1 MSKKNRENIRIF
13 MKKKENIIIIKHG
26 AFGDLVQADGIFKS
40 IRHRHKNAN
49 IILMTSKKF
58 INLMALSPYIDDLI
72 IDDRLSFFNFVS
84 YINLYKKISSY
95 DISAIY
101 DLQNSQRTYIYRK
114 YFFCKL
120 NWISTKRKE
129 HKISGLKGLVD
140 MLKENSID
148 VKDALKPNIS
158 WLSTDINSLLIRNKI
173 SSKYVVLLPGSSNNH
188 KLKRW
193 PYFKK
198 LALILTLKNFEVV
211 TILGPEELDLE
222 QSMPG
227 LILKN
232 LDWRQLSGVIENSYF
247 IFGNDSG
254 PCHIAS
260 CLNKFGL
267 ALFGPSTSA
276 IRSELKNSR
285 FDILET
291 NDLNKLS
298 ADETFNRMITNL
310 NIN

>member
-1 MSKKNRENIRIF
+1 
-13 MKKKENIIIIKHG
+13 MKKKDNILIIKHG

-58 INLMALSPYIDDLI
+58 INLITFSPYIDDVI
-72 IDDRLSFFNFVS
+72 IDDRPSFFNIAF
-84 YINLYKKISSY
+84 YISLYKKISSY
-95 DISAIY
+95 NISVIY

-114 YFFCKL
+114 YFFYKL
-120 NWISTKRKE
+120 NWISTKRKD
-129 HKISGLKGLVD
+129 HKSSGLRGLVD

-158 WLSTDINSLLIRNKI
+158 WLSTDINNLLKRNKI
-173 SSKYVVLLPGSSNNH
+173 SSKYIVLLPGSSKNH

-198 LALILTLKNFEVV
+198 LAIILILKKFEVI

-232 LDWRQLSGVIENSYF
+232 LDWRQLSGVIENSHF

-276 IRSELKNSR
+276 IRSELKKGR

-291 NDLNKLS
+291 NDLKKLS
-298 ADETFNRMITNL
+298 AEETFNRMLINL
-310 NIN
+310 NKNNFKRH